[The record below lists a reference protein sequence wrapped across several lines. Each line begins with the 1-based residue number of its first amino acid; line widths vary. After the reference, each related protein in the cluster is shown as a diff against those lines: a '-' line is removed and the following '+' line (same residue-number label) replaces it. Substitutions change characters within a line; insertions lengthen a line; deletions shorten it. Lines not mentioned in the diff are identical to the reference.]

1 MALPCRINGGS
12 QIPFAPLLVCW
23 PAVFEDLCHYA
34 LGARRLARVALRDL
48 IGCWLGK
55 PPEAG
60 VLAICG
66 ASAFSL
72 SPAADLGAD
81 LNRSRKASAM
91 ELASEKAL
99 PASEAFGGKYIIR
112 TGKTMGLDGTAPQ
125 RFVVIAF
132 DSVEKAKAWD
142 SSPAQKEVND
152 LRRKSTKS
160 RVFIA
165 DGELK

>member
-1 MALPCRINGGS
+1 LALPCRINGGS

-91 ELASEKAL
+91 ELASEPVKRPIAARAPPL
-99 PASEAFGGKYIIR
+99 ISRRNVRGQNSLARRGEAAGYLLG
-112 TGKTMGLDGTAPQ
+112 
-125 RFVVIAF
+125 
-132 DSVEKAKAWD
+132 E
-142 SSPAQKEVND
+142 
-152 LRRKSTKS
+152 RRS
-160 RVFIA
+160 RCA
-165 DGELK
+165 GQ